1 MKKRY
6 FIHLAYDGTGYC
18 GWQVQN
24 NGETVQGKL
33 NFALSRLL
41 SSPMSTGGCG
51 RTDAGVHAT
60 DFYAHFETDRELDE
74 KFTFRLNSILPQ
86 DIRIFSVIPVHE
98 KSNTRFDAISRT
110 YEYYLHFEKN
120 PFLRH
125 YSTQVHA
132 RELDWNKIYEATA
145 MIPGFGDYTS
155 LCRPSEDFKTNL
167 CDVTEARWDRVVRPA
182 IAGDRQDEFMRLTI
196 TSNRFLRGMI
206 RKIVGVLILI
216 GRSKLSIADY
226 KRIVEAKEEFPFGIS
241 SPPQGL
247 YLTKVV
253 YRDGVLEGRAIDRSR
268 KPAEE
273 ETQSEEEE

>member
-1 MKKRY
+1 MRY
-6 FIHLAYDGTGYC
+6 FIHMAYDGTGYC

-33 NFALSRLL
+33 NSALSRLL
-41 SSPMSTGGCG
+41 SSHISTGGCG
-51 RTDAGVHAT
+51 RTDAGVHAS
-60 DFYAHFETDRELDE
+60 DFYAHFETDKVLDE
-74 KFTFRLNSILPQ
+74 KFAFRLNSILPQ
-86 DIRIFSVIPVHE
+86 DIKIFRIIPVHE
-98 KSNTRFDAISRT
+98 KSNTRFDATSRT
-110 YEYYLHFEKN
+110 YEYYLHFEKD

-132 RELDWNKIYEATA
+132 RELDWEKIYEATA

-155 LCRPSEDFKTNL
+155 LCRPSEDFKTNI
-167 CDVTEARWDRVVRPA
+167 CEVTEARWDRVVRPA
-182 IAGDRQDEFMRLTI
+182 MSGDRQVEFMRLTI

-216 GRSKLSIADY
+216 GRGKLSIADY

-247 YLTKVV
+247 YLTKVI

-268 KPAEE
+268 KVEDMPTE
-273 ETQSEEEE
+273 SEEDE

>member
-1 MKKRY
+1 MRY
-6 FIHLAYDGTGYC
+6 FVHLAYDGTGYC

-24 NGETVQGKL
+24 NGDTVQGKL

-41 SSPMSTGGCG
+41 STTISTGGCG
-51 RTDAGVHAT
+51 RTDSGVHAT
-60 DFYAHFETDRELDE
+60 DFYAHFETGKELDE
-74 KFTFRLNSILPQ
+74 KFAFRLNSILPQ
-86 DIRIFSVIPVHE
+86 DITIFSVFPVE
-98 KSNTRFDAISRT
+98 PRANTRFDAVSRT

-125 YSTQVHA
+125 YSTQVQA
-132 RELDWNKIYEATA
+132 RNLDWEKIYEATA

-167 CDVTEARWDRVVRPA
+167 CDVTEARWDKVIRPA
-182 IAGDRQDEFMRLTI
+182 GAGDRNYEFMRLTI

-216 GRSKLSIADY
+216 GRNKLSISDY
-226 KRIVEAKEEFPFGIS
+226 KRIVEAKEEFPFGVS

-247 YLTKVV
+247 YLTKVR
-253 YRDGVLEGRAIDRSR
+253 YKEGILEGKTIDRTYVP
-268 KPAEE
+268 KPELEE
-273 ETQSEEEE
+273 SDDEE